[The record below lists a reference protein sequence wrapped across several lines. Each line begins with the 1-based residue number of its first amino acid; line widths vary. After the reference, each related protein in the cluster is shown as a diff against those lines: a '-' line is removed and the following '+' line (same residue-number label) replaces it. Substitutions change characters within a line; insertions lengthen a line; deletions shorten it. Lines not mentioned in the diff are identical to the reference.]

1 MSQPRSF
8 LAHAPEILMAMYRC
22 GPGEALEL
30 LRRAS
35 QDGNVKAHVLAATL
49 ADLARR
55 GLIATDAEH
64 QETWCLPLPQ
74 AEGTAP
80 RVAAAAML
88 ADALS
93 VDSAVSARTGGRA

>member
-1 MSQPRSF
+1 
-8 LAHAPEILMAMYRC
+8 MAMYRC

-64 QETWCLPLPQ
+64 QET
-74 AEGTAP
+74 
-80 RVAAAAML
+80 
-88 ADALS
+88 
-93 VDSAVSARTGGRA
+93 